1 MARMT
6 ETGTDMTIRLIR
18 CVALAG
24 LLVSAPATGRA
35 QDAASTS
42 LRVRWDVDQPVS
54 GLLTVCG
61 RVFNDRPMTAVRVR
75 VRAEGLDERG
85 GVVSRREGQVLGQ
98 ISSGSAGLFCITM
111 AAGPVS
117 YRVTVISADWTGGTD
132 GP

>member
-1 MARMT
+1 
-6 ETGTDMTIRLIR
+6 MTIRLIR

-24 LLVSAPATGRA
+24 LLVSAPATGVA
-35 QDAASTS
+35 QDVTA

-61 RVFNDRPMTAVRVR
+61 RVFNDRPMSAVRVR

-85 GVVSRREGQVLGQ
+85 GVVSQREGQVLGQ

-111 AAGPVS
+111 AAGPAS
-117 YRVTVISADWTGGTD
+117 YRVTVIGADWTGGTD
-132 GP
+132 SP

>member
-1 MARMT
+1 MT
-6 ETGTDMTIRLIR
+6 RRLIR

-24 LLVSAPATGRA
+24 LLLSFSAAGQAQDPAT
-35 QDAASTS
+35 TS

-98 ISSGSAGLFCITM
+98 ISSGSAGLFCLTM
-111 AAGPVS
+111 AAGPAS
-117 YRVTVISADWTGGTD
+117 YRVTVISADWTGGND